1 MMLLVSAAFGQTG
14 VAQTGWIAHT
24 SMRSAT
30 AVSAG
35 ENAVWVATSG
45 GIFGYDIQTG
55 EVSKLT
61 VVEGLSG
68 VQARS
73 IAVDDVRS
81 TVWVGYGDGI
91 LDRVDLDTGVVTT
104 IRDIARADQFA
115 SRGIGHILVQDDLL
129 YIGTDFGIV
138 VFDPARNEVRDSYTR
153 FGSASPAIAVRDILI
168 GVDDSGSDRIWAALP
183 EGIASAALS
192 AQNLQDP
199 SAWDVDVP
207 GIGQNDVY
215 ALAFNG
221 TSLVAGTAMDAYVQ
235 TASRDWLRL
244 GLSGERVSRLVSLE
258 TGVLGVDP
266 FRMLRIFSTG
276 GQQQTAFDG
285 VDRPNGVAVAGDGS
299 IWVSDAVEGLVRVP
313 DPVSGQDTAAPLQ
326 IIVPDGPANG
336 DFSTLEVGEDGTLW
350 AGGANTSN
358 SGFHAMHPDGS
369 WTDYIA
375 RTQPEL
381 AGKDR
386 FRSIH
391 IADDGTAW
399 AGSEG
404 GGVVRV
410 SDTGLLTVYDAT
422 NSPLLPATG
431 TSNFVPVNGVD
442 GDDRGDVWITSRAS
456 GTPLYVLEDDGTWRT
471 FGPYAGEGLT
481 TRASA
486 YGPIHVDSFRQKW
499 IIVQNETNFQL
510 VKGLMVLET
519 GDPVTSDDDRFRF
532 FGSAGAAGLGLP
544 SIGVNAIAEDRDGL
558 VWIATDSGPAFFVNT
573 GVVARDASARA
584 IWPQWA
590 DRSNGTFMLFGL
602 RINDIAVDPANRL
615 WFATSEGAWLVEQ
628 AEGGFNPVVQFT
640 TDNSP
645 LFSNEVL
652 SVAVDEITG
661 RVFFATERGAL
672 SYASDAIAPSS
683 AIQDLKVFPNPLR
696 IDGLSTPEV
705 FIEGLVEA
713 TEIRIVTPAGAL
725 VRRLSGRGGRVRW
738 DARNEQG
745 DLVASGIYL
754 VVAVG
759 DDDEGTAYG
768 KIAVIH

>member
-1 MMLLVSAAFGQTG
+1 VLLVSAAFARTSA
-14 VAQTGWIAHT
+14 AQTGWVSHT

-30 AVSAG
+30 ALSAG
-35 ENAVWVATSG
+35 DAAVWVASSG
-45 GIFGYDIQTG
+45 GIYGYDIESG

-91 LDRVDLDTGVVTT
+91 LDRVDLDTGLVTT

-115 SRGIGHILVQDDLL
+115 SRGIGHILVRDDLL
-129 YIGTDFGIV
+129 YVGTDFGIV

-153 FGSASPAIAVRDILI
+153 FGAASPAIAVRDILI
-168 GVDDSGSDRIWAALP
+168 GTDAGGTERIWAALP
-183 EGIASAALS
+183 EGIASAPLS

-199 SAWDVDVP
+199 SVWNVEAP
-207 GIGQNDVY
+207 SIGQNDVFS
-215 ALAFNG
+215 LAFNG
-221 TSLVAGTAMDAYVQ
+221 TSLVAGTATDAYVK
-235 TASRDWLRL
+235 TSAGNWLRL
-244 GLSGERVSRLVSLE
+244 GLSGEKVSRLVSLE

-266 FRMLRIFSTG
+266 FRLLRMFATG
-276 GQQQTAFDG
+276 GQQQTILDG
-285 VDRPNGVAVAGDGS
+285 VDRPNGIAVAGDGS
-299 IWVSDAVEGLVRVP
+299 VWVSDAVEGLVRVP
-313 DPVSGQDTAAPLQ
+313 DPVLGQQRAEPLQ
-326 IIVPDGPANG
+326 LVVPDGPANG
-336 DFSTLEVGEDGTLW
+336 DFSTLEVGTDGTLW

-369 WTDYIA
+369 WTDYIS
-375 RTQPEL
+375 RTQPAL
-381 AGKDR
+381 VGRDR
-386 FRSIH
+386 FLSIH
-391 IADDGTAW
+391 VAEDGTAW

-410 SDTGLLTVYDAT
+410 SEDGTLSVYDAT

-431 TSNFVPVNGVD
+431 TANFVPVNGID
-442 GDDRGDVWITSRAS
+442 GDNRGDIWITSRAS

-486 YGPIHVDSFRQKW
+486 YGSIHVDSFRQKW

-519 GDPVTSDDDRFRF
+519 GDPVTSDDDRFRY

-558 VWIATDSGPAFFVNT
+558 VWIGTDSGPAFFVNT
-573 GVVARDASARA
+573 GIVARDASSRA

-628 AEGGFNPVVQFT
+628 VEGGFRPVIQLT
-640 TDNSP
+640 PDNSP
-645 LFSNEVL
+645 MFSNEIL
-652 SVAVDEITG
+652 SVAVDEATG
-661 RVFFATERGAL
+661 RVFFATDRGAL
-672 SYASDAIAPSS
+672 SFASDAVAPSS
-683 AIQDLKVFPNPLR
+683 EVQDLKVFPNPLR
-696 IDGLSTPEV
+696 IDGLSNPEV
-705 FIEGLVEA
+705 FIEGLVEV

-725 VRRLSGRGGRVRW
+725 VRRLSGRGGRIRW

-745 DLVASGIYL
+745 ELVSSGIYL